1 MAPVEAAQRTQVVP
15 DELTLALSPFN
26 FIVVVRVSYSLD
38 PRADD
43 GCNRRLV
50 ALAPGLGQVHD
61 APFTIDLPFLLLV
74 SLLEDQPSSW
84 LYNLQAS
91 QSLISAAWPVPADLL
106 PDVALSD
113 LSQLAKGTSAVSSSE
128 DSDST
133 LAGTDDADFA
143 RGRARWSPATSQPP
157 SKPLIGYILAMSIG

>member
-1 MAPVEAAQRTQVVP
+1 MAAI
-15 DELTLALSPFN
+15 DGLSPLLPDWAW
-26 FIVVVRVSYSLD
+26 STT
-38 PRADD
+38 
-43 GCNRRLV
+43 
-50 ALAPGLGQVHD
+50 ALL
-61 APFTIDLPFLLLV
+61 TIDLPFFLLV
-74 SLLEDQPSSW
+74 PLLEDQPFSR

-143 RGRARWSPATSQPP
+143 RGRARRPSSASQPP
-157 SKPLIGYILAMSIG
+157 SKPPIWYILAMSIG